1 MGPSQSHGTLLSSLL
16 SFCVQS
22 RRLAV
27 VVEASKGKQR
37 MRTGGPSSQSMGP
50 GQIPVPPVDPDNAE
64 FVIFVRSKKL
74 PSWAPLTIIKGGTA
88 ANMMVKS
95 QESEMGRKMYG
106 DTIVKNLAEALYKDY
121 GAIVGQV
128 KRQYPMLKAAKELE
142 FGFKI
147 RDKEAPAEWYMP
159 KDIKVF
165 PSRDELA
172 AMPDNPVEAV
182 GKGIKKLGDMFKTQ

>member
-1 MGPSQSHGTLLSSLL
+1 
-16 SFCVQS
+16 
-22 RRLAV
+22 
-27 VVEASKGKQR
+27 
-37 MRTGGPSSQSMGP
+37 
-50 GQIPVPPVDPDNAE
+50 
-64 FVIFVRSKKL
+64 
-74 PSWAPLTIIKGGTA
+74 
-88 ANMMVKS
+88 
-95 QESEMGRKMYG
+95 MGRKMYG